1 MSTRL
6 AHTPTQ
12 APAISGAT
20 LPAFQPF
27 GHDALQPHL
36 AGMNEHGQAVVLREP
51 AAQCLA
57 IATPIW
63 EVNRKIHFLDV

>member
-1 MSTRL
+1 
-6 AHTPTQ
+6 
-12 APAISGAT
+12 
-20 LPAFQPF
+20 
-27 GHDALQPHL
+27 
-36 AGMNEHGQAVVLREP
+36 MNEHGQAVVLREP